1 MLPGL
6 ADHLAGYVGG
16 HIGFSQREGRYSA
29 FLLSGL
35 PWATTFRLAW
45 GHMRA
50 ETGATPGSIFEAEAR
65 DAPGTPPPEDD
76 DPRHDDGKMRLQRL
90 CTRARFRHRHTG
102 VAARMLLL
110 RRGDPRRVAWD
121 AQIPGAAFT
130 TLPTVSLRASGQE
143 FCSVVAMYMGI
154 PDPLLA
160 QHEGTVFMDRASK
173 SGSVRRTID
182 VYGRAL
188 SLYMGRDHWRFRF
201 HNELEDAGLSL
212 ASLVG
217 FNAQQQPHDVFTSA
231 ITLAQRQRF
240 EGRQRQAAKVH
251 RGGLIADM
259 AIRGFYL
266 PNAEGVVPVLRQ
278 YDWKTVGYNPKFYP
292 KPDRAPDL
300 RAAKVPGEYESRAR
314 AVDFEYNGVPRT

>member
-1 MLPGL
+1 M
-6 ADHLAGYVGG
+6 
-16 HIGFSQREGRYSA
+16 
-29 FLLSGL
+29 
-35 PWATTFRLAW
+35 
-45 GHMRA
+45 
-50 ETGATPGSIFEAEAR
+50 
-65 DAPGTPPPEDD
+65 
-76 DPRHDDGKMRLQRL
+76 
-90 CTRARFRHRHTG
+90 
-102 VAARMLLL
+102 
-110 RRGDPRRVAWD
+110 
-121 AQIPGAAFT
+121 
-130 TLPTVSLRASGQE
+130 
-143 FCSVVAMYMGI
+143 VAMYIGI

-212 ASLVG
+212 ALLVG

-266 PNAEGVVPVLRQ
+266 PSAEGVVPVLRQ
-278 YDWKTVGYNPKFYP
+278 YDRKTVGYNP
-292 KPDRAPDL
+292 
-300 RAAKVPGEYESRAR
+300 
-314 AVDFEYNGVPRT
+314 